1 MTSITN
7 SSCMIKK
14 TGFLV
19 CLLLPFLLRAQD
31 VNLLLKEADNF
42 EKQLKET
49 AALDK
54 YKAVIAA
61 DSLQLAALTK
71 AAELS
76 VSIGDKQADK
86 NAKTG
91 YYTQA
96 LAYAEQAGRANAAS
110 AGANY
115 VLALANDRL
124 AAIETENKKLAVYI
138 KQTKQFADK
147 AVAADPNH
155 ARANYIEGRWHYEMT
170 SLGWMKKTA
179 LKTLHGG
186 LPPASLDSA
195 IVHLEKCRALE
206 PYFVQNYSDLAKAY
220 QAANKPAKALEVLN
234 RMVKLPN
241 RTANDAALKEEG
253 KKMLEAMQ

>member
-1 MTSITN
+1 M
-7 SSCMIKK
+7 MMP
-14 TGFLV
+14 FLV
-19 CLLLPFLLRAQD
+19 GAQD
-31 VNLLLKEADNF
+31 INLLLKEADNL

-49 AALDK
+49 DALDK
-54 YKAVIAA
+54 YKRILDA
-61 DSLQLAALTK
+61 DSLHMTALTK

-76 VSIGDKQADK
+76 VSLGDRQTDK

-91 YYTQA
+91 YYTNALDFATRAIRTNENNATANYVQA
-96 LAYAEQAGRANAAS
+96 LAY
-110 AGANY
+110 
-115 VLALANDRL
+115 DRL
-124 AAIETENKKLAVYI
+124 AAQETENKKLAVYI

-147 AVAADPNH
+147 ALSIDPDH
-155 ARANYIEGRWHYEMT
+155 ARANYIEGRWHYEMN

-195 IVHLEKCRALE
+195 IVHMEKCRTLE
-206 PYFVQNYSDLAKAY
+206 PYFVQNYFDLAHVY
-220 QAANKPAKALEVLN
+220 QAANKPAKALDVLN

-241 RTANDAALKEEG
+241 RTANDAAMKEEG